1 MRWLIREWRVT
12 VARKSRPKI
21 GLILSTAWMGLC
33 AFAAIFGDLLPI
45 PAWDEYDYENLGV
58 PIFSPGHILGTDFDG
73 TDILAGIVHGART
86 SLGIALTA
94 VLVGSLVGGALGI
107 VAAYRRGWVDS
118 VVTMYFNVALSIPT
132 LVLTLVMVALFSS
145 PNIDDPTAAMPRE
158 LVIII
163 SLTLVIIPII
173 GRIARSS
180 ALTWTGRD
188 FVLVA
193 ESIGMTRRSILW
205 THIVPNVLPSLM
217 SVGFLA
223 AGVVIVVEGGLA
235 ILGAGT
241 DPGASWGSMLAKNR
255 QDLSILPSTTILP
268 VLAIAFT
275 VMALNYFGDYVR
287 LRIDDR
293 ESRI

>member
-1 MRWLIREWRVT
+1 M
-12 VARKSRPKI
+12 ARKRLPL
-21 GLILSTAWMGLC
+21 GLLLSSSWLGACLIS
-33 AFAAIFGDLLPI
+33 AIFGGFFPI
-45 PAWDEYDYENLGV
+45 PKWDEYDYDALGV
-58 PIFSPGHILGTDFDG
+58 PILSRGHLLGTDFDG

-86 SLGIALTA
+86 SLGIAVSA
-94 VLVGSLVGGALGI
+94 VLIGSVIGGFLGI

-145 PNIDDPTAAMPRE
+145 PNLDDPSAGIPRE
-158 LVIII
+158 MVIII

-188 FVLVA
+188 FVSVA
-193 ESIGMTRRSILW
+193 ESIGMKRRSILW
-205 THIVPNVLPSLM
+205 THIVPNVLPSMM
-217 SVGFLA
+217 SVAFLA

-241 DPGASWGSMLAKNR
+241 NPGASWGSMLAKNR
-255 QDLSILPSTTILP
+255 QDLAILPATTLIP
-268 VLAIAFT
+268 VLAIALT
-275 VMALNYFGDYVR
+275 VMSLNYFGDYVR

>member
-1 MRWLIREWRVT
+1 MAPKRV
-12 VARKSRPKI
+12 PI
-21 GLILSTAWMGLC
+21 GLVLSSAWIGMC
-33 AFAAIFGDLLPI
+33 VIAAVFGDFFPI
-45 PAWDEYDYENLGV
+45 PKWDEYNYEALGL
-58 PIFSPGHILGTDFDG
+58 PIFSPGHLLGTDFDG
-73 TDILAGIVHGART
+73 TDVFAGIVHGART
-86 SLGIALTA
+86 SLGIAVVS
-94 VLVGSLVGGALGI
+94 VLIGSVIGGVLGV

-118 VVTMYFNVALSIPT
+118 VVTMYFNVGLSIPT

-145 PNIDDPTAAMPRE
+145 PSLDDPSAALPRE

-163 SLTLVIIPII
+163 ALTLVIIPII

-193 ESIGMTRRSILW
+193 ESIGMKRQSILI
-205 THIVPNVLPSLM
+205 THIVPNVLPAMM
-217 SVGFLA
+217 SVAFLA

-255 QDLSILPSTTILP
+255 QDISVLPSTTIIP
-268 VLAIAFT
+268 VLAIALT
-275 VMALNYFGDYVR
+275 VMSLNYFGDYVR
-287 LRIDDR
+287 LRIDNR

>member
-1 MRWLIREWRVT
+1 MLSSTWIGACLIS
-12 VARKSRPKI
+12 ALFGNFFPLPK
-21 GLILSTAWMGLC
+21 
-33 AFAAIFGDLLPI
+33 
-45 PAWDEYDYENLGV
+45 WDDYDYEASGV
-58 PIFSPGHILGTDFDG
+58 PIFSRGHLLGTDFDG
-73 TDILAGIVHGART
+73 SDILSGIVHGART
-86 SLGIALTA
+86 SLGIAVSA
-94 VLVGSLVGGALGI
+94 VLIGSIVGGFLGI
-107 VAAYRRGWVDS
+107 VAAYRRGWVDA

-145 PNIDDPTAAMPRE
+145 PNLDDPNAGIPRE
-158 LVIII
+158 FVIII

-193 ESIGMTRRSILW
+193 ESIGMKRRSILW
-205 THIVPNVLPSLM
+205 THIVPNVLPSMM
-217 SVGFLA
+217 SVAFLA

-241 DPGASWGSMLAKNR
+241 NPGASWGSMLAKNR
-255 QDLSILPSTTILP
+255 QDLAILPSTTIIP
-268 VLAIAFT
+268 VLAIALT

>member
-1 MRWLIREWRVT
+1 MAPKKRWT
-12 VARKSRPKI
+12 VGLVLSSVWI
-21 GLILSTAWMGLC
+21 GMC
-33 AFAAIFGDLLPI
+33 AVAAIFGDFFPI
-45 PAWDEYDYENLGV
+45 PAWDEYNYEASGV

-73 TDILAGIVHGART
+73 SDILAGIVHGART

-94 VLVGSLVGGALGI
+94 VVFGSLIGGLLGI
-107 VAAYRRGWVDS
+107 IAAYRRGLIDA
-118 VVTMYFNVALSIPT
+118 VVTMYFNVGLSIPT
-132 LVLTLVMVALFSS
+132 LVLTLVMVAMFSS
-145 PNIDDPTAAMPRE
+145 PNIDDPSSALPRE
-158 LVIII
+158 VVIVIA
-163 SLTLVIIPII
+163 LTLVLIPIL

-180 ALTWTGRD
+180 ALSWTGRD

-205 THIVPNVLPSLM
+205 RHILPNVLPAMM
-217 SVGFLA
+217 SVAFLA

-235 ILGAGT
+235 ILGAGA

-255 QDLSILPSTTILP
+255 QDLAELPAATIIP
-268 VLAIAFT
+268 VVAIALT

-287 LRIDDR
+287 LQIDNR

>member
-1 MRWLIREWRVT
+1 VAPKRV
-12 VARKSRPKI
+12 SI
-21 GLILSTAWMGLC
+21 GLVLSSAWLGICLI
-33 AFAAIFGDLLPI
+33 AAVFGDFFPI
-45 PAWDEYDYENLGV
+45 PEWDEYNYEALGL
-58 PIFSPGHILGTDFDG
+58 PMFSPGHLLGTDFDG
-73 TDILAGIVHGART
+73 TDTFAGIVHGART
-86 SLGIALTA
+86 SLGIAVA
-94 VLVGSLVGGALGI
+94 SVLIGSMIGGVLGV

-118 VVTMYFNVALSIPT
+118 VVTMYFNVGLSIPT

-145 PNIDDPTAAMPRE
+145 PSLDDPSAALPRE

-163 SLTLVIIPII
+163 ALTLVTVPII

-193 ESIGMTRRSILW
+193 ESIGMKRRSILI
-205 THIVPNVLPSLM
+205 THIVPNVLPAMM
-217 SVGFLA
+217 SVAFLA
-223 AGVVIVVEGGLA
+223 AGIVIVAEGGLA

-255 QDLSILPSTTILP
+255 QDISVLPSTTIIP
-268 VLAIAFT
+268 VIAIALT
-275 VMALNYFGDYVR
+275 VMSLNYFGDYVR
-287 LRIDDR
+287 LRIDNR

>member
-1 MRWLIREWRVT
+1 M
-12 VARKSRPKI
+12 ARKRIPLGLMLSSTWIGACLISALFGNFFPLPK
-21 GLILSTAWMGLC
+21 
-33 AFAAIFGDLLPI
+33 
-45 PAWDEYDYENLGV
+45 WDDYDYEASGV
-58 PIFSPGHILGTDFDG
+58 PIFSRGHLLGTDFDG
-73 TDILAGIVHGART
+73 SDILSGIVHGART
-86 SLGIALTA
+86 SLGIAVSA
-94 VLVGSLVGGALGI
+94 VLIGSIVGGFLGI
-107 VAAYRRGWVDS
+107 VAAYRRGWVDA

-145 PNIDDPTAAMPRE
+145 PNLDDPNAGIPRE
-158 LVIII
+158 FVIII

-193 ESIGMTRRSILW
+193 ESIGMKRRSILW
-205 THIVPNVLPSLM
+205 THIVPNVLPSMM
-217 SVGFLA
+217 SVAFLA

-241 DPGASWGSMLAKNR
+241 NPGASWGSMLAKNR
-255 QDLSILPSTTILP
+255 QDLAILPSTTIIP
-268 VLAIAFT
+268 VLAIALT

>member
-1 MRWLIREWRVT
+1 MAPKRV
-12 VARKSRPKI
+12 SI
-21 GLILSTAWMGLC
+21 GLVLSSAWLGICLI
-33 AFAAIFGDLLPI
+33 AAVFGDFFPI
-45 PAWDEYDYENLGV
+45 PEWDEYNYEALGL
-58 PIFSPGHILGTDFDG
+58 PMFSPGHLLGTDFDG
-73 TDILAGIVHGART
+73 TDTFAGIVHGART
-86 SLGIALTA
+86 SLGIAVA
-94 VLVGSLVGGALGI
+94 SVLIGSMIGGVLGV

-118 VVTMYFNVALSIPT
+118 VVTMYFNVGLSIPT

-145 PNIDDPTAAMPRE
+145 PSLDDPSAALPRE

-163 SLTLVIIPII
+163 ALTLVTVPII

-193 ESIGMTRRSILW
+193 ESIGMKRRSILI
-205 THIVPNVLPSLM
+205 THIVPNVLPAMM
-217 SVGFLA
+217 SVAFLA
-223 AGVVIVVEGGLA
+223 AGVVIVAEGGLA

-255 QDLSILPSTTILP
+255 QDISVLPSTTIIP
-268 VLAIAFT
+268 VIAIALT
-275 VMALNYFGDYVR
+275 VMSLNYFGDYVR
-287 LRIDDR
+287 LRIDNR

>member
-1 MRWLIREWRVT
+1 VAPKRV
-12 VARKSRPKI
+12 SI
-21 GLILSTAWMGLC
+21 GLVLSSAWLGICLI
-33 AFAAIFGDLLPI
+33 AAVFGDFFPI
-45 PAWDEYDYENLGV
+45 PEWDEYNYEALGL
-58 PIFSPGHILGTDFDG
+58 PMFSPGHLLGTDFDG
-73 TDILAGIVHGART
+73 TDTFAGIVHGART
-86 SLGIALTA
+86 SLGIAVA
-94 VLVGSLVGGALGI
+94 SVLIGSMIGGVLGV

-118 VVTMYFNVALSIPT
+118 VVTMYFNVGLSIPT

-145 PNIDDPTAAMPRE
+145 PSLDDPSAALPRE

-163 SLTLVIIPII
+163 ALTLVTVPII

-193 ESIGMTRRSILW
+193 ESIGMKRRSILI
-205 THIVPNVLPSLM
+205 THIVPNVLPAMM
-217 SVGFLA
+217 SVAFLA
-223 AGVVIVVEGGLA
+223 AGVVIVAEGGLA

-255 QDLSILPSTTILP
+255 QDISVLPSTTIIP
-268 VLAIAFT
+268 VIAIALT
-275 VMALNYFGDYVR
+275 VMSLNYFGDYVR
-287 LRIDDR
+287 LRIDNR

>member
-1 MRWLIREWRVT
+1 MLSSFWL
-12 VARKSRPKI
+12 
-21 GLILSTAWMGLC
+21 GLC
-33 AFAAIFGDLLPI
+33 AFAAVFGGWLPI
-45 PAWDEYDYENLGV
+45 APWDEYDYDNLGV
-58 PIFSPGHILGTDFDG
+58 PMFSPGHLLGTDFDG
-73 TDILAGIVHGART
+73 TDILAGLVHGART
-86 SLGIALTA
+86 SLGIALVSVA
-94 VLVGSLVGGALGI
+94 FGSIVGGAVGVL
-107 VAAYRRGWVDS
+107 AAYRRGWVDS
-118 VVTMYFNVALSIPT
+118 IVTMYFNVALSLPT
-132 LVLTLVMVALFSS
+132 LILTLVMVALFSS
-145 PNIDDPTAAMPRE
+145 PQIDDPSAALPRE
-158 LVIII
+158 III
-163 SLTLVIIPII
+163 TIALTLVIIPIL

-188 FVLVA
+188 FIKVA

-205 THIVPNVLPSLM
+205 THIVPNVLPAMM
-217 SVGFLA
+217 SVAFLA

-255 QDLSILPSTTILP
+255 QDLSELPSTTIIP
-268 VLAIAFT
+268 VAAIALT

>member
-1 MRWLIREWRVT
+1 MALKKRWT
-12 VARKSRPKI
+12 I
-21 GLILSTAWMGLC
+21 GLILSSVWLGMC
-33 AFAAIFGDLLPI
+33 AVSAIFGDFFPI
-45 PAWDEYDYENLGV
+45 PAWDDYNYEASGV
-58 PIFSPGHILGTDFDG
+58 PIFSPGHFLGTDFDG
-73 TDILAGIVHGART
+73 SDILAGIVHGART

-94 VLVGSLVGGALGI
+94 VVFGSLIGGLLGI
-107 VAAYRRGWVDS
+107 IAAYRRGWIDA

-132 LVLTLVMVALFSS
+132 LVLTLVMVAMFSS
-145 PNIDDPTAAMPRE
+145 PNIDDPSSALPRE
-158 LVIII
+158 VVIVIA
-163 SLTLVIIPII
+163 LTLVLIPIL

-180 ALTWTGRD
+180 ALSWTGRD

-205 THIVPNVLPSLM
+205 SHILPNVLPAMM
-217 SVGFLA
+217 SVAFLA

-235 ILGAGT
+235 ILGAGA

-255 QDLSILPSTTILP
+255 QDLAELPAATIIP
-268 VLAIAFT
+268 VVAIALT

-287 LRIDDR
+287 LQIDNR

>member
-1 MRWLIREWRVT
+1 MARRRRTPVGLVLSSAWLGVC
-12 VARKSRPKI
+12 
-21 GLILSTAWMGLC
+21 LISAV
-33 AFAAIFGDLLPI
+33 FGDFFPI
-45 PAWDEYDYENLGV
+45 PDWNAYDYDNIGV
-58 PIFSPGHILGTDFDG
+58 PLFTPGHLLGTDFDG

-86 SLGIALTA
+86 SLGIAITA
-94 VLVGSLVGGALGI
+94 VIVGSLIGGALGV

-118 VVTMYFNVALSIPT
+118 VITMYFNVALSIPT

-145 PNIDDPTAAMPRE
+145 PNLDDPSAGMPRE
-158 LVIII
+158 LVIVIA
-163 SLTLVIIPII
+163 LTLVIIPIL

-205 THIVPNVLPSLM
+205 THIIPNVLPSMM

-255 QDLSILPSTTILP
+255 QDLSILPSTTIIP
-268 VLAIAFT
+268 VLAIALT